1 MPTAAVPPPPPTGGK
16 QALRAQAA
24 LPPAKLC
31 CVTYA
36 VSVDA
41 RIAAGASE
49 MDELQRIGAG
59 ALLEDGFES
68 VEEIAGPDGVE
79 VKLRDTF
86 VGVYPGGALLKVF
99 VDAPALEF
107 AEEAVRELVEELLER
122 TGLLA
127 DWTVERCQ
135 VELHPDLAKESLE
148 AADGPDAPPNDVESR
163 RARLRGPAGGTA
175 SPRADGTTAET
186 DAIRSKIR
194 DMAPTLAAF
203 GVGVFGVPDEAGSEG
218 GGASEHASGIA
229 AEDAELAAGALVW
242 GMDVLLDEL
251 FQDAHALDREET
263 SVAEYDGPMWLL
275 DELPPRYALQ
285 YDAGFAR
292 RFLVTAI
299 ALTTRLTD
307 GSFHELGCVAEELA
321 LRLLLHEARVTLGT
335 FGLLDKGVSSA
346 LECFADLV
354 YEDMDHEWLYDDEMG
369 GIDENETGKAA
380 EAGEAGEASEA
391 VGITPITPIT
401 PMGITSWFTPFNKDR
416 YVHPYAAD
424 EPESGTSEDGGSLV
438 T

>member
-1 MPTAAVPPPPPTGGK
+1 
-16 QALRAQAA
+16 
-24 LPPAKLC
+24 
-31 CVTYA
+31 
-36 VSVDA
+36 
-41 RIAAGASE
+41 

-68 VEEIAGPDGVE
+68 VEEIAGPDGME

-127 DWTVERCQ
+127 EWTVERCQ
-135 VELHPDLAKESLE
+135 VELHPDLAKESLD

-163 RARLRGPAGGTA
+163 RARLMGPAGATV
-175 SPRADGTTAET
+175 PLHADGTTVET
-186 DAIRSKIR
+186 GAIRSKIR
-194 DMAPTLAAF
+194 NMAPTLAAF
-203 GVGVFGVPDEAGSEG
+203 GMGVFGVPDEVGGAGE
-218 GGASEHASGIA
+218 GASENTPGIST
-229 AEDAELAAGALVW
+229 EDAELAAGALIW

-263 SVAEYDGPMWLL
+263 NVAEYDGPMWLL
-275 DELPPRYALQ
+275 DELPARYALR
-285 YDAGFAR
+285 YDASFAR

-307 GSFHELGCVAEELA
+307 GSFRQLSCVAEELA
-321 LRLLLHEARVTLGT
+321 LRLLLREAEVTLGT
-335 FGLLDKGVSSA
+335 FGLLDEGVSSA

-354 YEDMDHEWLYDDEMG
+354 YEDMDHEWLYDDAMD
-369 GIDENETGKAA
+369 GIDES
-380 EAGEAGEASEA
+380 EASEA
-391 VGITPITPIT
+391 AGIA
-401 PMGITSWFTPFNKDR
+401 SWFTPFNATR

-424 EPESGTSEDGGSLV
+424 EPEGGTSEDGGSSV
-438 T
+438 